1 MRAAVRP
8 PSTQP
13 RSRLGPLRWPSSRQW
28 RGSPTHGIRPHLV
41 RNDSLREDCIAH
53 VIRVGVDANAC
64 NSTSHT
70 PDADIASVRNGAKT
84 IHSSSVSKLRTKADL
99 RPNEQPQIM
108 LARVGGI
115 PRSPV
120 CPSGLVDTKT
130 SLSHPAPSVA
140 AHGAARVHNVAALS
154 AVPMERRPGF
164 GRFGPL

>member
-8 PSTQP
+8 PPSIEA
-13 RSRLGPLRWPSSRQW
+13 RSRHGPLRWLSSRQW
-28 RGSPTHGIRPHLV
+28 RGSLTSGIRPHQV
-41 RNDSLREDCIAH
+41 RSDSLREDCIAH

-64 NSTSHT
+64 NSTPHT

-120 CPSGLVDTKT
+120 CPSGLVDTKM
-130 SLSHPAPSVA
+130 SLSHPA
-140 AHGAARVHNVAALS
+140 
-154 AVPMERRPGF
+154 
-164 GRFGPL
+164 